1 MYVFLL
7 IYIYET
13 YLKVLPPI
21 MYTMSGNALNI
32 PSVRE
37 TRQTARDQRKNVAQQ
52 KMDRKV
58 RVDRR
63 TEMSTQVSLD
73 VASEI
78 NSMTRKNITTRTG
91 RTATS
96 YF

>member
-1 MYVFLL
+1 
-7 IYIYET
+7 
-13 YLKVLPPI
+13 
-21 MYTMSGNALNI
+21 
-32 PSVRE
+32 
-37 TRQTARDQRKNVAQQ
+37 
-52 KMDRKV
+52 MDRKV

-63 TEMSTQVSLD
+63 TEMSTQVSFD